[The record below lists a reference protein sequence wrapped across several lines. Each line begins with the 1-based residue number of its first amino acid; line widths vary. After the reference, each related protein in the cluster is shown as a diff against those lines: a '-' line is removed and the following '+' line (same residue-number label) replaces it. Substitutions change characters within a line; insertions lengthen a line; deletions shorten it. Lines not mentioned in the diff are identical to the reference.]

1 MHPDPNQT
9 VIARVKVCPHCSQEV
24 SLEAQKLHAVYDK
37 IDIPPVHPIVTR
49 VRQYGGQCAQCG
61 ESYVAPVPVGLEP
74 GSPYGESVESLA
86 IYLRYTHAISYQRL
100 SGLLHQVFGVAISEG
115 ALANLFQRVK
125 TRLDDQVVEIV
136 ERLRW
141 SRLICSDETGARVKG

>member
-1 MHPDPNQT
+1 M
-9 VIARVKVCPHCSQEV
+9 
-24 SLEAQKLHAVYDK
+24 
-37 IDIPPVHPIVTR
+37 
-49 VRQYGGQCAQCG
+49 
-61 ESYVAPVPVGLEP
+61 
-74 GSPYGESVESLA
+74 ESLA

-136 ERLRW
+136 ERLRR